1 MTLETIEQIVA
12 LLKEYPVSEIALEQ
26 EGQRLLVRRPLLP
39 PAAPP
44 PALAVEAAPVAPS
57 EPLVEETVPA
67 EAPAEPA
74 LLTATMVGL
83 FHHATPP
90 VSYGTQVALGQ
101 AVGSIESI
109 KVMNDVPA
117 TEAGRVVDVFVE
129 EGAPVE
135 YGQAL
140 FRLAPE

>member
-12 LLKEYPVSEIALEQ
+12 LLKDYPVSEIALEQ
-26 EGQRLLVRRPLLP
+26 DGQRLVVRKPLVPV
-39 PAAPP
+39 PP
-44 PALAVEAAPVAPS
+44 PAPPAPEPIAEAAAP
-57 EPLVEETVPA
+57 EMTDA
-67 EAPAEPA
+67 EVSGIAAEPV

-90 VSYGTQVALGQ
+90 VSYGALVALGQ
-101 AVGSIESI
+101 VIGSIESI

-117 TEAGRVVDVFVE
+117 AERGRVVDVFVE

-135 YGQAL
+135 YGQTL
-140 FRLAPE
+140 FRLSPE